1 MKTSEQAQILALL
14 KASAEVKKVDE
25 GGLFR
30 TKYVHYLY
38 GSITNE
44 AAVAT
49 VEDIK
54 LRLDFFS
61 KTDAK
66 ITSNE
71 LMLYEFILPNHEHSF
86 KEKINWPD
94 EAITYQLRILD
105 AEIN

>member
-1 MKTSEQAQILALL
+1 ML
-14 KASAEVKKVDE
+14 KASAEVNKVDE

-30 TKYVHYLY
+30 TKCVHYLY

-44 AAVAT
+44 PAVAAVK
-49 VEDIK
+49 EIK

-71 LMLYEFILPNHEHSF
+71 LTLYEFILPNHTHSF
-86 KEKINWPD
+86 KEKINWPN
-94 EAITYQLRILD
+94 EAITYQLKILD